1 VIPSPWVA
9 VVLALA
15 AFRLTRLL
23 GWDDLPPIARARARA
38 LGETVNAYR
47 GRAGE
52 PDNYVYNYKRPTLA
66 HLVHCAFCLGFW
78 VACAVYVAWL
88 LVPTPTLYVC
98 VALALSA
105 AVGLVAK
112 NLDP

>member
-15 AFRLTRLL
+15 AFRLLRLL
-23 GWDDLPPIARARARA
+23 GWDDLPPIARARARV
-38 LGETVNAYR
+38 LGESVNAYR

-52 PDNYVYNYKRPTLA
+52 PDNYVYAYRRPTLA

-88 LVPTPTLYVC
+88 FVPTVTLY
-98 VALALSA
+98 ATAPFALSA
-105 AVGLVAK
+105 AIGLLAK
-112 NLDP
+112 NWDP